1 MARLQAGLSTLLYI
15 KVESVVLAY
24 GFDDLLVEI
33 GSSLG
38 LWLGLSVVGIFD
50 VFIPSYAWLKNIV
63 KRPNIPHQV
72 WWRKSFKF

>member
-1 MARLQAGLSTLLYI
+1 MLTLLS

-38 LWLGLSVVGIFD
+38 LWLGLSVVGMFD
-50 VFIPSYAWLKNIV
+50 VFVPSFAWLKKACKARV
-63 KRPNIPHQV
+63 
-72 WWRKSFKF
+72 RKKPTVHINQRGCY